1 MSLENWLANG
11 WLRRHDTSRQEIQD
25 LLAVTDRALGNAVV
39 DGLTA
44 DARIGLVNPAVL
56 AIGAAGLAAAGYR
69 PAKDRHHERV
79 IDSLL
84 HTVRTDPAVVARLHR
99 FRRMRNEMTYERVGT
114 VTEQEAAGFT
124 TLVRELRSALVAWL
138 TAKHPALMP
147 PADR

>member
-1 MSLENWLANG
+1 MSLEDWLANG
-11 WLRRHDTSRQEIQD
+11 WLRRHETSRQEIED
-25 LLAVTDRALGNAVV
+25 LLAVADRALGNAVV

-44 DARIGLVNPAVL
+44 DARIGLAYPAVL
-56 AIGAAGLAAAGYR
+56 AIGAAGLAAVGYR
-69 PAKDRHHERV
+69 AGKDRHHERV

-84 HTVRTDPAVVARLHR
+84 HTVQTDRAVVARLHR